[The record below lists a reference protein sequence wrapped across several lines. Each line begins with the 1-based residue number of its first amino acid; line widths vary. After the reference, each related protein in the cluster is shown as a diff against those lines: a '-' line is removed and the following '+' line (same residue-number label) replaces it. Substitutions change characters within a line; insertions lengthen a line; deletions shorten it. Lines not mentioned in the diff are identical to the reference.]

1 MADYNFFDPEFEE
14 YLPGG
19 GFSGFP
25 PKFEIPEIDLSK
37 IDFSN
42 IGLGE
47 SYGGRDI
54 DLSNLPNFG
63 FNLTNLNLPSFAGM
77 DINLEELRGMIPDVI
92 SDPYAGLGYSAKD
105 IKELQEGTYSGQEQ
119 SDEYV
124 KQQLGE
130 DLYKELYPYGVG
142 GERGDAEAQEGGFYG
157 NTKNATYDPN
167 TNTTTIRNPDGST
180 RTIQG
185 PPGTNTVTQKV
196 TDFFNRLTTTG
207 PTKQDALLAALLGGL
222 AGLLGKGSGKG
233 ANVGYKGEIPKFKA
247 VRGKPGEGTK
257 FIQAAGGGL
266 MDLAQG
272 GRAARYLRG
281 GTDGMA
287 DKIKTNIDGKQP
299 ARLSHGEFV
308 IPADVVSHLGNGNS
322 DAGADVLYEMMDKIR
337 TARTGTKKQGR
348 QINPRKYIPA

>member
-1 MADYNFFDPEFEE
+1 MADYSFFDENYDS

-19 GFSGFP
+19 GFEGFP
-25 PKFEIPEIDLSK
+25 SSFDIPSVDLGGFDWSNVDFGGDSYGGFGIDLS
-37 IDFSN
+37 S
-42 IGLGE
+42 LGD
-47 SYGGRDI
+47 SFGF
-54 DLSNLPNFG
+54 DLSGITPDM
-63 FNLTNLNLPSFAGM
+63 SFYGLDLGDLSGM
-77 DINLEELRGMIPDVI
+77 VPDVV
-92 SDPYAGLGYSAKD
+92 L
-105 IKELQEGTYSGQEQ
+105 
-119 SDEYV
+119 DEYIDSSTV
-124 KQQLGE
+124 VP
-130 DLYKELYPYGVG
+130 D
-142 GERGDAEAQEGGFYG
+142 ERIYDAEAQEGGFYG
-157 NTKNATYDPN
+157 NTKDATYDPT
-167 TNTTTIRNPDGST
+167 TNTTTIRNPDGTT

-185 PPGTNTVTQKV
+185 PPIPGGTNTITQKA
-196 TDFFNRLTTTG
+196 TDFFNRLTTPG

-322 DAGADVLYEMMDKIR
+322 DAGADVLYDMMAKVR
-337 TARTGTKKQGR
+337 KARTGTTKQGK
-348 QINPRKYIPA
+348 QINPQKYTRV

>member
-1 MADYNFFDPEFEE
+1 MDEYFDEFAGYPSDFQIPDVDLSSFNWSDINLGTGDYGFDLGS
-14 YLPGG
+14 YGDLAAVDLIGDYGG
-19 GFSGFP
+19 N
-25 PKFEIPEIDLSK
+25 IDLS
-37 IDFSN
+37 S
-42 IGLGE
+42 LGD
-47 SYGGRDI
+47 SFGF
-54 DLSNLPNFG
+54 DLSGITPDM
-63 FNLTNLNLPSFAGM
+63 SFYGLDLGDLSGM
-77 DINLEELRGMIPDVI
+77 VPDVV
-92 SDPYAGLGYSAKD
+92 L
-105 IKELQEGTYSGQEQ
+105 
-119 SDEYV
+119 DEYIDSSTV
-124 KQQLGE
+124 VP
-130 DLYKELYPYGVG
+130 D
-142 GERGDAEAQEGGFYG
+142 ERIYDAEAQEGGFYG
-157 NTKNATYDPN
+157 NTKNATYDPK

-207 PTKQDALLAALLGGL
+207 PNKQDALLAALLGGL
-222 AGLLGKGSGKG
+222 AGLLGKSGAG

-272 GRAARYLRG
+272 GRPARYLRG

-322 DAGADVLYEMMDKIR
+322 DAGADVLYDMMAKVR
-337 TARTGTKKQGR
+337 KARTGTTKQGK
-348 QINPRKYIPA
+348 QINPQKYTRV